1 MEEAIMRFT
10 LPTPKLLT
18 FLALTL
24 LLALALA
31 CESEEITI
39 GVSGSNPE
47 GTPGGS
53 GQVSMASQPTSES
66 NSGEQPPSQPGDSPA
81 TGAEATPEPGEPLK
95 PPGYLH
101 GAEYGLALA
110 QTTRRPSVTRD
121 GWVDITLNL
130 VAARFEGGGV
140 AVSEGEQESV
150 CLGRDDC
157 MSVKWGSTEQNEAAL
172 RTAEGAAEA
181 FASQRR
187 KAVNLEVTFEVAAN
201 ATQGSLYFNEHKV
214 PLNLE
219 GDDFAA
225 PAQAVRAPAPT
236 PPPSQDPKTA
246 NFFMD
251 RQHGI
256 AVTNVYRVVDLNG
269 PMALARVELLVLPLG
284 GYDGSL
290 PHRVRPDDPK
300 TGSVCLGNGFTDPWP
315 GSRDTPAPEA
325 PDSECLEIW
334 WGEES
339 QFNAILSGYHPGWQR
354 FSGGDYRPLGG
365 RWPVPVVV
373 EFSLPRNHHSAVLKF
388 GEHELPLDLRG
399 MSGDPTYDYTAHYDE
414 ASPGSVLYD
423 QEGKTVVLD
432 GVKHDPETGDMQ
444 IDLTA
449 TNGSEAADFTPV
461 FKTDAIFS
469 ARGVVDV
476 GFGSSPPS
484 RGARTGTWSPARRW
498 LPGRAVPCR

>member
-1 MEEAIMRFT
+1 MRFT
-10 LPTPKLLT
+10 LPPNFRLLT
-18 FLALTL
+18 LIALTL

-31 CESEEITI
+31 CEGEEITI
-39 GVSGSNPE
+39 GEPQDRPSE
-47 GTPGGS
+47 RAEQRDETTPRQDS
-53 GQVSMASQPTSES
+53 SD
-66 NSGEQPPSQPGDSPA
+66 SGEPSSAEQSPSQTGDGPPA
-81 TGAEATPEPGEPLK
+81 GAEATPEPGEPLK

-110 QTTRRPSVTRD
+110 LTTRRPSVTRD

-130 VAARFEGGGV
+130 VAAKFEGGGV

-150 CLGRDDC
+150 CFGRDDC
-157 MSVKWGSTEQNEAAL
+157 ISVKWGSTEQNEAAL

-219 GDDFAA
+219 GDDFGD
-225 PAQAVRAPAPT
+225 PGQAVRAPAPT

-269 PMALARVELLVLPLG
+269 PMARARVELLVLPLG

-300 TGSVCLGNGFTDPWP
+300 TGSVCLGNGFT
-315 GSRDTPAPEA
+315 E
-325 PDSECLEIW
+325 
-334 WGEES
+334 
-339 QFNAILSGYHPGWQR
+339 
-354 FSGGDYRPLGG
+354 PLI
-365 RWPVPVVV
+365 
-373 EFSLPRNHHSAVLKF
+373 K
-388 GEHELPLDLRG
+388 
-399 MSGDPTYDYTAHYDE
+399 
-414 ASPGSVLYD
+414 
-423 QEGKTVVLD
+423 
-432 GVKHDPETGDMQ
+432 
-444 IDLTA
+444 
-449 TNGSEAADFTPV
+449 
-461 FKTDAIFS
+461 
-469 ARGVVDV
+469 
-476 GFGSSPPS
+476 
-484 RGARTGTWSPARRW
+484 
-498 LPGRAVPCR
+498 LPGLTRLLFGLRRRLLAERPAAFIGVDFNVFNLLV